1 MIGISNNSRW
11 RKGCALPIHIHG
23 GGRLVD
29 IRHRNVIVQKMSA
42 AAPVPSPTPDEKS
55 VGGFKQPRGEVPK
68 MLEPFSR
75 SKLTRSI
82 REPSLIQKAEAAIRD
97 RCCLLEGDESFECWE
112 AFFEFQDMKK
122 DCKTQAGS
130 VSSSSLDRVENLV
143 RQSEGVKSLI
153 ENVHMIAKASKIH
166 NIKHN
171 KGPQT
176 DPPLKEEWR
185 RPFPEPDGLPK
196 TQQEVEEEEKAMMP
210 ESSYTR
216 LLRTKGCF
224 PAWYSPH
231 PDHETD

>member
-11 RKGCALPIHIHG
+11 SKGCALPIHIHG

-112 AFFEFQDMKK
+112 AFF
-122 DCKTQAGS
+122 
-130 VSSSSLDRVENLV
+130 
-143 RQSEGVKSLI
+143 
-153 ENVHMIAKASKIH
+153 
-166 NIKHN
+166 
-171 KGPQT
+171 
-176 DPPLKEEWR
+176 
-185 RPFPEPDGLPK
+185 
-196 TQQEVEEEEKAMMP
+196 
-210 ESSYTR
+210 
-216 LLRTKGCF
+216 
-224 PAWYSPH
+224 
-231 PDHETD
+231 